1 MAIANMKE
9 LLETG
14 VHFGHRT
21 RKWNPRMRPFIFT
34 ERNSIHIIDLQQTLD
49 SLIESYDLIRDTVA
63 EGGNILFVGT
73 KRQAQE
79 TIELEATRCGMP
91 YVNARWL
98 GGTLTNWRTIRS
110 RIDELTELERRR
122 DEGELEFLTKKEAL
136 TITRRIDK
144 LQERLGG
151 IRDMKSV
158 PDLLY
163 AVDVRK
169 EETAVHEAN
178 LLNIPVIAL
187 VDTNCDPRGVD
198 YVIPSN
204 DDAIRAIKLLTST
217 IANAALEGMEMRK
230 DLETD
235 EDQIASAP
243 QEDSATE
250 MTDEEL
256 LGEATLA
263 KLQSGDFD
271 EKLSSADSEAATKT
285 AEADEAEAD
294 TEEAEAPTDEVDE
307 TSEEAEASTDEVD
320 EASEEAEAT
329 TDEAGEPSEEAE
341 ASTDEAD
348 ETSEEAETP
357 TDEADETSEEAEAST
372 DEADEP
378 SEEAEA
384 PADEVEAGSEEETE
398 EAEVEEEQAEE
409 ETTTEED
416 GAEAEAE
423 TAEAEEEAAE
433 ESEEPKDE

>member
-1 MAIANMKE
+1 MAIVNMKE

-49 SLIESYDLIRDTVA
+49 SLIEAYGLIRDVVA

-110 RIDELTELERRR
+110 RIDELNELERRR
-122 DEGELEFLTKKEAL
+122 DEGELELLTKKEAL

-230 DLETD
+230 DREID
-235 EDQIASAP
+235 DDQIASAP
-243 QEDSATE
+243 QEDAASE

-271 EKLSSADSEAATKT
+271 EKLVSAAADAEAETAEVEGEAA
-285 AEADEAEAD
+285 EAGTEEAEAD
-294 TEEAEAPTDEVDE
+294 TEAPEAETDEAEA
-307 TSEEAEASTDEVD
+307 EAE
-320 EASEEAEAT
+320 
-329 TDEAGEPSEEAE
+329 
-341 ASTDEAD
+341 
-348 ETSEEAETP
+348 
-357 TDEADETSEEAEAST
+357 
-372 DEADEP
+372 
-378 SEEAEA
+378 EA
-384 PADEVEAGSEEETE
+384 PADELEAESEEKSEAAEDEVAEAGSED
-398 EAEVEEEQAEE
+398 EEEKAEPE
-409 ETTTEED
+409 AATEED
-416 GAEAEAE
+416 DADAEAEPSAEAE
-423 TAEAEEEAAE
+423 TDEEAEAAE
-433 ESEEPKDE
+433 DEATEAGTEE